1 MFPKFKRVEFNLSI
15 DGIGDTIEYVRFP
28 TKWKVV
34 EKNLNYFKELNDKHD
49 NIDVKIIP
57 SIQLLNF
64 VGFYKLVKLSKEY
77 GFRMDVTPVYHSQDR
92 DYLHFT
98 RLTQDIRKKEV
109 DLIRK
114 ELQDYDTEEHNF
126 TEDML
131 ESLENSKF
139 SLGED
144 NHLFPQIVKFWDSY
158 NPKKFLDTYPYLNYL
173 LDNN

>member
-1 MFPKFKRVEFNLSI
+1 MDRFVSKFKRVEFNLSI

-109 DLIRK
+109 DQLEKNYKITIQK
-114 ELQDYDTEEHNF
+114 NITLQKTC
-126 TEDML
+126 
-131 ESLENSKF
+131 
-139 SLGED
+139 
-144 NHLFPQIVKFWDSY
+144 
-158 NPKKFLDTYPYLNYL
+158 
-173 LDNN
+173 